1 MDHRAAARRERGFV
15 IAWMAIVLVL
25 LLSVAAFAVDLVHAY
40 FEAERA
46 QKAADAAAL
55 AGAAQIPADTTCA
68 HATTTAHLLAADNKE
83 ADGVDRTVVTPRC
96 SGADEMTVDVEHT
109 FDTMFAK
116 IIGIDTL
123 TVRRRAVAQYDPPL
137 QMGSAVNYLGDVPS
151 CPPGTVAFPVC
162 KAQVGSP
169 PARLPSQHMWAQIQG
184 RDTDKSNG
192 NPYTTNVCNTAVP
205 TDGCNGAGADTNL
218 QFDGNGEWFL
228 IQNLTGGPLDVWIYD
243 AQFVNT
249 RPECDEPDNSY
260 SLLPYEQWKLNDPA
274 VAALNTDPAYCTGDL
289 QPAGG
294 EPAETQFEMR
304 GPAPHGLADM
314 SFDDYPAIDDPN
326 CAPASLPGF
335 FTPDDAWDAGYT
347 QYWHQWWHFCS
358 LTGTSRGSLYAVHVT
373 SPSGIGVNQFTIL
386 ALHGTSAPTT
396 DGDLSVFTRA
406 RLPLYANNPVGGQTS
421 RFYVARVLPSPSR
434 DRTLNLEFFDLG
446 DQNDNSPSV
455 TATGTL
461 SIVTQGVSSP
471 SSFDCVFTDPP
482 GSPPEG
488 GPTDPRAP
496 WGGPADIRAASPCRL
511 RWDKATWNGQWVS
524 VQIALKR
531 QGSPGGYDCN
541 TASYQNCWIQVA
553 LTPDGSSKLS
563 DATTWNAAMNGAP
576 VRLVG

>member
-1 MDHRAAARRERGFV
+1 
-15 IAWMAIVLVL
+15 VLVL

-151 CPPGTVAFPVC
+151 CPPGTVAFPGC

-192 NPYTTNVCNTAVP
+192 DPYTTNVCNTAVP

-243 AQFVNT
+243 AQFSVVSWALAKMGLITTYIDFLGEPWAARLSTIGANIWRGVPFVAICLLAGLQT
-249 RPECDEPDNSY
+249 INPELQEAAAIDGARAWQRLVENMIADLDGSLEIARPIRFDVDGVKRGCTVGRISQM
-260 SLLPYEQWKLNDPA
+260 S
-274 VAALNTDPAYCTGDL
+274 VAAEN
-289 QPAGG
+289 
-294 EPAETQFEMR
+294 
-304 GPAPHGLADM
+304 
-314 SFDDYPAIDDPN
+314 
-326 CAPASLPGF
+326 F
-335 FTPDDAWDAGYT
+335 FSEKFGAA
-347 QYWHQWWHFCS
+347 
-358 LTGTSRGSLYAVHVT
+358 
-373 SPSGIGVNQFTIL
+373 
-386 ALHGTSAPTT
+386 
-396 DGDLSVFTRA
+396 
-406 RLPLYANNPVGGQTS
+406 PVG
-421 RFYVARVLPSPSR
+421 
-434 DRTLNLEFFDLG
+434 
-446 DQNDNSPSV
+446 
-455 TATGTL
+455 
-461 SIVTQGVSSP
+461 
-471 SSFDCVFTDPP
+471 
-482 GSPPEG
+482 
-488 GPTDPRAP
+488 
-496 WGGPADIRAASPCRL
+496 
-511 RWDKATWNGQWVS
+511 
-524 VQIALKR
+524 
-531 QGSPGGYDCN
+531 
-541 TASYQNCWIQVA
+541 
-553 LTPDGSSKLS
+553 
-563 DATTWNAAMNGAP
+563 
-576 VRLVG
+576 